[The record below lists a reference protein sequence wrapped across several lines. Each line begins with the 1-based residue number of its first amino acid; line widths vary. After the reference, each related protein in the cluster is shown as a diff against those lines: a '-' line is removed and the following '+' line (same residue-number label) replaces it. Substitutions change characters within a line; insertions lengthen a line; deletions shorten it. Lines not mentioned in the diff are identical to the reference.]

1 MLNENDLMKIA
12 LTELIRIFGRKYLQ
26 DTHKDTCRAYGM
38 VNEST
43 YMLFL
48 GIKGSKDLPHR
59 KATDKGWV
67 VYGKILLDAIT
78 GKVKNTE
85 YVLE

>member
-1 MLNENDLMKIA
+1 MLDERTLMQTA
-12 LTELIRIFGRKYLQ
+12 TNELISLFGKEYL
-26 DTHKDTCRAYGM
+26 KNNYKNTCKAYGM
-38 VNEST
+38 IDDHT
-43 YMLFL
+43 FQLFV
-48 GIKGSKDLPHR
+48 GIKDSKDLPNR